1 MVSFS
6 SETIWN
12 PVKPYH
18 FYQSN
23 SKIND
28 NFRQNLEMKADHKMD
43 QQAIGK
49 FIEIKRREQLLT
61 QQQLAERIGVS
72 NKTVSKWENG
82 RSLPDYS
89 VVEGLCAVLNIS
101 VSELIA
107 GKEKEPDA
115 NESSQREEIAL
126 LSYKVEQL
134 EKNKIVRAD
143 KNQTIH
149 TGVSF
154 GCVIAAIISYA
165 QLQSIGWA
173 ILHGMLSWIY
183 VVYYLIVH

>member
-1 MVSFS
+1 
-6 SETIWN
+6 
-12 PVKPYH
+12 
-18 FYQSN
+18 
-23 SKIND
+23 
-28 NFRQNLEMKADHKMD
+28 MD

-49 FIEIKRREQLLT
+49 FIEKKRRELLLT

-72 NKTVSKWENG
+72 TKTVSKWENG
-82 RSLPDYS
+82 RSMPDYS

-107 GKEKEPDA
+107 GKDKEPDV
-115 NESSQREEIAL
+115 NESSQKEEIAL

-134 EKNKIVRAD
+134 EKGKIVRAD
-143 KNQTIH
+143 RNQTIH

-165 QLQSIGWA
+165 NLQSIGWA
-173 ILHGMLSWIY
+173 ILHGILGWIY
-183 VVYYLIVH
+183 VIYYLIAN